1 MTPSLVLDHDLDSAP
16 AAARSHL
23 EATRAHL
30 GFVPVGMA
38 RQAEAPEVLDAFAQL
53 NRLWARGQLTQ
64 REREVV
70 IFTVAH
76 ASGCDLCL
84 AFHGAML
91 RQMGDR
97 TLADELRT
105 EAPLADDRLA
115 ALRRFTRSLLASRG
129 DVPDDER
136 AAFLAA
142 GFTARHALEVVLGVA
157 TYTLSTFANRFVRA
171 PVDPPLLAAPRG

>member
-1 MTPSLVLDHDLDSAP
+1 MTPILVRDHDLATAP
-16 AAARSHL
+16 DGARPHL
-23 EATRAHL
+23 EATQKRL

-38 RQAEAPEVLDAFAQL
+38 RQAEAPEVLDAFLQL
-53 NRLWARGQLTQ
+53 NRLWSRGDLAD

-76 ASGCDLCL
+76 HSGCDLCL

-91 RQMGDR
+91 RSTGDV
-97 TLADELRT
+97 TLADELRAET
-105 EAPLADDRLA
+105 PLSDSRLA
-115 ALRRFTRSLLASRG
+115 ALRRFTRAVLASRG

-136 AAFLAA
+136 TAFLAA

-157 TYTLSTFANRFVRA
+157 TYTLSTYANRFVRA
-171 PVDPPLLAAPRG
+171 PVDRQLLAG

>member
-1 MTPSLVLDHDLDSAP
+1 MTPSLVHEHDLASAP
-16 AAARSHL
+16 AGARQHL
-23 EATRAHL
+23 EATRNRL
-30 GFVPVGMA
+30 GFIPVGMA

-53 NRLWARGQLTQ
+53 NRLWARGELTQ

-76 ASGCDLCL
+76 HSGCELCL

-91 RQMGDR
+91 RRSGDAE
-97 TLADELRT
+97 LAVELDT
-105 EAPLADDRLA
+105 ESPINDARLA
-115 ALRRFTRSLLASRG
+115 ALRRFTRALLASRG

-157 TYTLSTFANRFVRA
+157 TYTLSTFANRLVRA
-171 PVDPPLLAAPRG
+171 PIDPQLAQP

>member
-1 MTPSLVLDHDLDSAP
+1 MTPSLVLDHDLDTAP
-16 AAARSHL
+16 AGARSHL
-23 EATRAHL
+23 EATRAQL
-30 GFVPVGMA
+30 GFVPVGMS
-38 RQAEAPEVLDAFAQL
+38 RQAEAPELLDAFAQL
-53 NRLWARGQLTQ
+53 NRLWARGQLAQ

-84 AFHGAML
+84 AFHDMIL
-91 RQMGDR
+91 RR
-97 TLADELRT
+97 TGEPGLADELRA
-105 EAPLADDRLA
+105 EAPLSDDRLA
-115 ALRRFTRSLLASRG
+115 ALRRFTRSVLASRG

-171 PVDPPLLAAPRG
+171 PVDPQLAGGRH